1 MGNNELKPNIRWN
14 SWSNNPFN
22 ENIWYTKRHISYWQT
37 LCNNL
42 VILTFKYFFWQSKRA
57 NVIFNQNWWCWT
69 LFFLAFKSLLYFVT
83 LYFCVFLQFGPHLY
97 FFDLRLDKR
106 RKEYE
111 KFWIE
116 YDTFSAVVECWVCFW
131 SDFQS
136 GSRVLKRC
144 YRPILMYSYGI
155 QCVSMHRN
163 H

>member
-22 ENIWYTKRHISYWQT
+22 ENIWYTKKQISYWQT

-57 NVIFNQNWWCWT
+57 NVIFYQNWWCWT

-106 RKEYE
+106 RKWWCGVMHVICITPAYH
-111 KFWIE
+111 
-116 YDTFSAVVECWVCFW
+116 SSVCISNGPSKIAYFA
-131 SDFQS
+131 
-136 GSRVLKRC
+136 L
-144 YRPILMYSYGI
+144 PNI
-155 QCVSMHRN
+155 
-163 H
+163 